1 MFCGFQIKATWDKWA
16 DSPVI
21 VTFNENLVSI
31 AEISFP
37 AVTVCHQV
45 KAKKEFFNYDDEYE
59 QILLNGLNRTKNSSH
74 PEDQIIFEM
83 LSQMCI
89 KDNSRNSSKL
99 LLNSFANEDTVMN
112 LKLLDHISPTLSETF
127 TQCGGHIAPNHWP
140 CRDVLSRVMVEDGY
154 CYSFNFWLASELVR
168 EGT

>member
-1 MFCGFQIKATWDKWA
+1 MFCGFQIKATWDKWV

-37 AVTVCHQV
+37 AVTVCHQIKV
-45 KAKKEFFNYDDEYE
+45 KKDFFNYDDYYE
-59 QILLNGLNRTKNSSH
+59 QVLMHGLNQTKNVSTTKK
-74 PEDQIIFEM
+74 QMIFEM

-99 LLNSFANEDTVMN
+99 LLSNFVEEDTVMN
-112 LKLLDHISPTLSETF
+112 LKLLDDISPTLKETF

-140 CRDVLSRVMVEDGY
+140 CNDVLSRVMVEDGY
-154 CYSFNFWLASELVR
+154 CYTFNFWLSEELVR